1 MDNAP
6 NYDPSDCNLGY
17 DSPSHELDEWLEIS
31 NGNKKS
37 KQNCRSKK
45 RRKPL
50 RKNRKPS
57 RPSNYIGQRSNNHLQ
72 RIFSD

>member
-6 NYDPSDCNLGY
+6 NYDLSNYNLSYGPPSY
-17 DSPSHELDEWLEIS
+17 ELDEWLEIS
-31 NGNKKS
+31 NGNKKT

-72 RIFSD
+72 RISSD